1 MLWLFVNYFLIFF
14 NIFYNTFNL
23 FYYFCTNPNSTL
35 MRKLLLTFLLLIFSG
50 NFIFAQRDTEHWIA
64 PYYESTAVT
73 AQSLYLSTDSV
84 TPFVVTVYS
93 NNVALGTVTISKG
106 SPQTYIV
113 PSARIAVNTE
123 SEAFT
128 VINKGLYI
136 KADKPFYCTLRMVNS
151 TQHAEV
157 VTSKGKAGIGTQFFV
172 ASTPST
178 QTASN
183 NFTAGVLATEDNTTV
198 TATWSATAVF
208 TFFGATPTTNTH
220 TFVLNK
226 GQSFVFAGPISATV
240 PFMGAKIVSNKPIT
254 LTNGNVTA
262 NFGTNTASGR
272 DIILDQSVPTSRLG
286 NTFAMVRTRSTLPD
300 LEGGIVIATEN
311 NTEVYLNGALTPVAT
326 LAQGQWYRIP
336 GSSYITQ
343 PGGSHANMF
352 ISTTKNVYLYQLV
365 SVNDDS
371 ATCGFNYIPPLNCF
385 LPRKIDEIGKV
396 GEMPT
401 GTGGTSVVPATTV
414 VKLNILT
421 EVGATVTYTV
431 NGGAPI
437 TPTAAQGPFQLTG
450 NTNWVTYAIQPILG
464 NIAIQ
469 SNKAV
474 TAGINGGHST
484 SGYGGYF
491 AGFSSIPLIAKKTG
505 ECIPGLVLE
514 VDDSYDT
521 FQWFRNGIAIPG
533 ANSNSYTP
541 TQSGNYTVTI
551 TVGSCLP
558 ETTPVFKV
566 FTCLNETTATKTV
579 CEGYLNIVPA
589 FTSSSQTFTPGS
601 VQIITPPTNGTAIIN
616 PTTGVIGYTPHNNFV
631 GTDTIVYKF
640 CGNDP
645 EFVDCEQ
652 ITLTLTVA
660 ASPIVTNATLRTC
673 FLESNIAT
681 GQFDLTTAIVTT
693 QTGVTKTYYPS
704 LTDAHN
710 QTNEILQPNPYIAPN
725 GVVYVRVSNANG
737 CYRVAEVTLIVLPPV
752 KSTVLED
759 KVICIEDK
767 TVLDAG
773 PGFDGYEW
781 STGDTTQ
788 TTSGIGVG
796 TYWVKL
802 KTGDCITKQEVKVY
816 ASEQPVI
823 TNVEVSSTSITVSV
837 TGGVAPYE
845 YSINNI
851 NWQSSNVFTDLPR
864 GDVKVY
870 VRDTFNCVPMEVNIT
885 IPNIV
890 NVITPNSDGVN
901 DILDYSALANKPNLV
916 FNIFDRYG
924 NRIHQGNKDNGYT
937 WDGTT
942 NDKKKVSTGNYWY
955 NISWNENNRT
965 KTPIKFSGWI
975 LVKNRE

>member
-1 MLWLFVNYFLIFF
+1 
-14 NIFYNTFNL
+14 
-23 FYYFCTNPNSTL
+23 
-35 MRKLLLTFLLLIFSG
+35 MRKLLLTFLLMLFSS
-50 NFIFAQRDTEHWIA
+50 NILFAQRDTEHWIA
-64 PYYESTAVT
+64 PYYASTAVT

-93 NNVALGTVTISKG
+93 NNVALGNVTISKG
-106 SPQTYIV
+106 NPQTFIV
-113 PSARIAVNTE
+113 PIANVSATMV

-136 KADKPFYCTLRMVNS
+136 KADKPFYCTLRLVNS

-157 VTSKGKAGIGTQFFV
+157 VTSKGKAGIGTEFFV

-178 QTASN
+178 QLDSN

-226 GQSFVFAGPISATV
+226 GQSFIFAGPISATV
-240 PFMGAKIVSNKPIT
+240 PFMGAKIVANKPIT

-262 NFGTNTASGR
+262 NFGINTSSGR
-272 DIILDQSVPTSRLG
+272 DIILDQSVPTNRLG
-286 NTFAMVRTRSTLPD
+286 STFAMVRTRSTFPD
-300 LEGGIVIATEN
+300 LEGGIIIATEN
-311 NTEVYLNGALTPVAT
+311 NTEIYLNGSTTPVAT
-326 LAQGQWYRIP
+326 LSQGQWYRIS
-336 GSSYITQ
+336 GSSYIVQ
-343 PGGSHANMF
+343 AGGTHANML
-352 ISTTKNVYLYQLV
+352 ISTSKNVYLYQLV
-365 SVNDDS
+365 SVNNDS

-401 GTGGTSVVPATTV
+401 GTAGASVVPGGTI

-437 TPTAAQGPFQLTG
+437 TPTAAQGPFPLTG
-450 NTNWVTYAIQPILG
+450 NANWVTYAIQPIVG

-491 AGFSSIPLIAKKTG
+491 AGFSSIPLIAKQTG
-505 ECIPGLVLE
+505 DCIPGLVLE

-521 FQWFRNGIAIPG
+521 YQWFRNNIAIPG

-541 TQSGNYTVTI
+541 AQSGNYTVRI
-551 TVGSCLP
+551 TVGSCIP
-558 ETTPVFKV
+558 VTTPVYKV
-566 FTCLNETTATKTV
+566 FTCLEETTKAQTV
-579 CEGYLNIVPA
+579 CEGYLNIVPQ
-589 FTSSSQTFTPGS
+589 FTTSSQTFSPGS
-601 VQIITPPTNGTAIIN
+601 VQIITPPANGTAIIN
-616 PTTGVIGYTPHNNFV
+616 PTTGVIGYTPNTGFV

-660 ASPIVTNATLRTC
+660 ESPVVNDAILRTC
-673 FLESNIAT
+673 FLEENIAT
-681 GQFDLTTAIVTT
+681 GLFNLTNAIVTT
-693 QTGVTKTYYPS
+693 QLGVTKKYYPS
-704 LTDAHN
+704 VTDAHN
-710 QTNEILQPNPYIAPN
+710 QTNEILVPDNYIAPS
-725 GVVYVRVSNANG
+725 GVAYVRVSNANG
-737 CYRVAEVTLIVLPPV
+737 CYRVAKITLVVLAPV
-752 KSTVLED
+752 ESAVLVD

-781 STGDTTQ
+781 STGATTQ
-788 TTSGIGVG
+788 TISNVGVG

-802 KTGDCITKQEVKVY
+802 KTGDCITKQPVKVY

-823 TNVEVSSTSITVSV
+823 TNIEVTGTSITVYV

-851 NWQSSNVFTDLPR
+851 NWQSSNVLTDLPR

-870 VRDTFNCVPMEVNIT
+870 VRDTFSCVPIEVEIT

-890 NVITPNSDGVN
+890 NVITPNGDGVN
-901 DILDYSALANKPNLV
+901 DVLDYSALANKPNLV
-916 FNIFDRYG
+916 LGIFDRYG
-924 NRIHQGNKDNGYT
+924 VKIFEGNKDTGYK
-937 WDGTT
+937 WDGTIGKT
-942 NDKKKVSTGNYWY
+942 KKVSTGNYWFS
-955 NISWNENNRT
+955 ITWNENKT

>member
-1 MLWLFVNYFLIFF
+1 
-14 NIFYNTFNL
+14 
-23 FYYFCTNPNSTL
+23 
-35 MRKLLLTFLLLIFSG
+35 MRKLLLTFLLMLFSS
-50 NFIFAQRDTEHWIA
+50 NILFAQRDTEHWIA
-64 PYYESTAVT
+64 PYYASTAVT

-93 NNVALGTVTISKG
+93 NNVALGNVTISKG
-106 SPQTYIV
+106 SPQTFIV
-113 PSARIAVNTE
+113 PIANVSATMV

-136 KADKPFYCTLRMVNS
+136 KADKPFYCTLRLVNS

-157 VTSKGKAGIGTQFFV
+157 VTSKGKAGIGTEFFV

-178 QTASN
+178 QLDSN
-183 NFTAGVLATEDNTTV
+183 NFTAGVLATEDNTIV

-226 GQSFVFAGPISATV
+226 GQSFIFAGPISATV
-240 PFMGAKIVSNKPIT
+240 PFMGAKIVANKPIT

-262 NFGTNTASGR
+262 NFGINTASGR

-286 NTFAMVRTRSTLPD
+286 STFAMVRTRSTFPD

-311 NTEVYLNGALTPVAT
+311 NTEVYLNGSTTPVAT
-326 LAQGQWYRIP
+326 LSQGQWYRIS
-336 GSSYITQ
+336 GSSYIVQ
-343 PGGSHANMF
+343 AGGTHANML
-352 ISTTKNVYLYQLV
+352 ISTSKNVYLYQLV
-365 SVNDDS
+365 SVNNDS

-401 GTGGTSVVPATTV
+401 GTGGASVVPTGTI

-437 TPTAAQGPFQLTG
+437 TPTAAQGPFPLTG
-450 NTNWVTYAIQPILG
+450 NANWVTYAIQPIAG

-491 AGFSSIPLIAKKTG
+491 AGFSSIPLIAKQTG
-505 ECIPGLVLE
+505 DCIPGLVLE

-521 FQWFRNGIAIPG
+521 YQWFRNDVPIPG

-541 TQSGNYTVTI
+541 IQSGNYTVRI
-551 TVGSCLP
+551 TVGSCIP
-558 ETTPVFKV
+558 VTTPVYKV
-566 FTCLNETTATKTV
+566 FTCLEETTKAKTV
-579 CEGYLNIVPA
+579 CEGYLNIIPQ
-589 FTSSSQTFTPGS
+589 FTTSPQTFSPSS

-616 PTTGVIGYTPHNNFV
+616 PITGVIGYTPNNGFV

-660 ASPIVTNATLRTC
+660 ESPVVNDAILRTC
-673 FLESNIAT
+673 FLEENIAT
-681 GQFDLTTAIVTT
+681 GLFNLTNAIVTT
-693 QTGVTKTYYPS
+693 QPGITKKYYPS
-704 LTDAHN
+704 VTDAHN
-710 QTNEILQPNPYIAPN
+710 QTNEILVPDNYIAPS
-725 GVVYVRVSNANG
+725 GVAYVRVSNANG
-737 CYRVAEVTLIVLPPV
+737 CYRVAKITLVVLAPV
-752 KSTVLED
+752 ESAVLVD
-759 KVICIEDK
+759 KVICVEDK

-781 STGDTTQ
+781 STGATTQ
-788 TTSGIGVG
+788 TISNVGVG

-802 KTGDCITKQEVKVY
+802 KTGDCITKQAVKVY

-823 TNVEVSSTSITVSV
+823 TNIEVTGTSITVFV

-870 VRDTFNCVPMEVNIT
+870 VRDTFSCVPIEVEIT

-890 NVITPNSDGVN
+890 NVITPNGDGVN
-901 DILDYSALANKPNLV
+901 DVLDYSALANKPNLILG
-916 FNIFDRYG
+916 IFDRYG
-924 NRIHQGNKDNGYT
+924 VQIFEGNKDTGYK
-937 WDGTT
+937 WDGTINKT
-942 NDKKKVSTGNYWY
+942 KKVSTGNYWFS
-955 NISWNENNRT
+955 ITWNEAKT